1 MPLQPKLLVI
11 VAPCLRFPF
20 YAFSAHVCQ
29 RQAGQSADC
38 RLGLWVSFQ
47 SPSPTS
53 SLCPAPATALN
64 CLLCRPKL
72 HCSALCPTL
81 LCCAGLC
88 LVLWHAINLCIAF
101 GFGGYWGYA
110 LHLPSRQRGS
120 SLEACRELWLCCLGG
135 KKERRD
141 CDWEWNHK

>member
-1 MPLQPKLLVI
+1 MPLQPKFLVI

-38 RLGLWVSFQ
+38 RLGLWVSFL
-47 SPSPTS
+47 SPSPS
-53 SLCPAPATALN
+53 SPLSPCPVSATALN

-72 HCSALCPTL
+72 HCTVLCPVMPCHAL
-81 LCCAGLC
+81 VWCAGLC
-88 LVLWHAINLCIAF
+88 VVLWHAINLCIAF

-110 LHLPSRQRGS
+110 LHLPSRQR
-120 SLEACRELWLCCLGG
+120 L
-135 KKERRD
+135 
-141 CDWEWNHK
+141 